1 MKHSI
6 LLIAMASAGCG
17 VESSSSLLT
26 SGMSAEMTAQSTGDG
41 TAQVTAELYD
51 GEPIQLI
58 FVELG
63 SGDTLIAHHG
73 SESQTMDK
81 LQLLTIVEY
90 SASFDDVADGDSFSV
105 ELQRTV
111 DAGAPSSTMTLP
123 PSFDLDP
130 VAETASRAT
139 DLAVSW
145 SPTSSELMG
154 WQVSGACLETT
165 EGSFAGDTGAGT
177 IPAGMIQLAQ
187 GETTTSCQATVA
199 ISRTLAGALD
209 AHFGDGG
216 GADGMQVRTATFT
229 TTP

>member
-63 SGDTLIAHHG
+63 SGDELIAHHG
-73 SESQTMDK
+73 SESQTMEK

-130 VAETASRAT
+130 VAATVSRT
-139 DLAVSW
+139 SDLAMSW
-145 SPTSSELMG
+145 SPTSSEPIA
-154 WQVSGACLETT
+154 WEVSGSCLNTVD
-165 EGSFAGDTGAGT
+165 GSFAPDTGSGT
-177 IPAGMIQLAQ
+177 IPAAMIQLAQ
-187 GETTTSCQATVA
+187 GQMVTSCQATVS
-199 ISRTLAGALD
+199 ISRTLAGSLD
-209 AHFGDGG
+209 AHFGEGG
-216 GADGMQVRTATFT
+216 DAAGVQIRSATFT